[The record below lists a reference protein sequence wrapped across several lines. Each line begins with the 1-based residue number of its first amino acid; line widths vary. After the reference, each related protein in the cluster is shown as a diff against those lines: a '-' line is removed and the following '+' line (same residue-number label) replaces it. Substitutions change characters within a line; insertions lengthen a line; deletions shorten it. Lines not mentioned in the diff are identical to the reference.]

1 MHALLAMLQHG
12 AGDIRIYPAVD
23 DVEQRMQGTIGVP
36 NGKDRVVREIVRLV
50 DIMKMCIRD
59 RYKTFPL
66 SSGR

>member
-36 NGKDRVVREIVRLV
+36 NGKDRVVRETWN
-50 DIMKMCIRD
+50 KE
-59 RYKTFPL
+59 L
-66 SSGR
+66 SVIEANGTDDQLAMLYTSL